1 MRKMKGKQ
9 LAMDSL
15 LREADWNEQERK
27 KREWAREKEE
37 TDRITAELD
46 GKYERADYWK
56 LKNREY
62 PEGSVVIVAQNVF
75 REEHYKWHF
84 YRTVMVYHPKGVD
97 CCRAFFVESRNE
109 EFPER
114 PPWADTVGHEDDP
127 RDIDYYPGMIHW
139 ITGEVVEPVLTW
151 SMKRE
156 KKYKEANQ

>member
-1 MRKMKGKQ
+1 MKTKGKQ

-15 LREADWNEQERK
+15 LKEADREEQERK
-27 KREWAREKEE
+27 KREWAREKEQ
-37 TDRITAELD
+37 TDRIIAELD

-56 LKNREY
+56 LKNQEY

-75 REEHYKWHF
+75 RDEHYKWHF
-84 YRTVMVYHPKGVD
+84 YRTVMTYHPKGMA
-97 CCRAFFVESRNE
+97 CCRAFFVESRND

-127 RDIDYYPGMIHW
+127 RDIDYYPTMMHW

-151 SMKRE
+151 SMKRYTE
-156 KKYKEANQ
+156 